1 MEVLVENNQDKVL
14 FTDSLKQLIIKAV
27 KLCLQEENFT
37 KEVEINILLVD
48 NEKIREMNHHFRQID
63 TPTDVLSFPILEMVD
78 GELVAG
84 VGDYNYEGET
94 LLLGDIVI
102 SLEMAKAQAEEYG
115 HSFERE
121 LGFLVTHGM
130 FHLLG
135 YDHCSEPEEN
145 KMMDKQE
152 KVLRLMELT
161 R

>member
-1 MEVLVENNQDKVL
+1 MEILVENNQEKVI
-14 FTDSLKQLIIKAV
+14 FTDSLKQLITKAV
-27 KLCLQEENFT
+27 KLCLEEETFT
-37 KEVEINILLVD
+37 ENVEVNILLVD

-63 TPTDVLSFPILEMVD
+63 APTDVLSFPILEMVD
-78 GELVAG
+78 GKLIAG
-84 VGDYNYEGET
+84 VGDYNYDGET

-135 YDHCSEPEEN
+135 YDHCNELEE
-145 KMMDKQE
+145 KRMMDKQE
-152 KVLRLMELT
+152 KVLKVMELT